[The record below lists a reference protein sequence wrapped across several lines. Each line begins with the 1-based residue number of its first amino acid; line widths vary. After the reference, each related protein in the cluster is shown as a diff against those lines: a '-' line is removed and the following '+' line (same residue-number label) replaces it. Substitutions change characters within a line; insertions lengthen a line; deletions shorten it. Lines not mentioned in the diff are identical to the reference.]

1 MNLIKLLS
9 AVSLFSVIKSEII
22 DVDGLKVDIDY
33 SIEEVESSTG
43 VLELFNSDTITL
55 VYKVENG
62 ADSEHALNIIGVS
75 GTFNDPASN
84 EIVSNIT
91 TGSVGPIILE
101 NGQSQ
106 QFKQAINLNLVPN
119 NYILKPIVYMAVKDQ
134 IVPVSVKP
142 LLANVS
148 DIPISIFNPQLLF
161 LELVLIASLGV
172 VGLVLYDLFGKK
184 YVNNI
189 VPKKTVKKDSAPVES
204 SKGYDSS
211 WIPKHHIKKTT

>member
-22 DVDGLKVDIDY
+22 DVGGLKVDIDY
-33 SIEEVESSTG
+33 SIEEFESSTG

-55 VYKVENG
+55 VYNVEND
-62 ADSEHALNIIGVS
+62 ADSEHPLSIIGVS

-84 EIVSNIT
+84 DIVSNIT
-91 TGSVGPIILE
+91 TGSVGPITLE

-119 NYILKPIVYMAVKDQ
+119 NYILKPIVYMAVDNQ
-134 IVPVSVKP
+134 IVPVTVKP

-148 DIPISIFNPQLLF
+148 DIPISLFNPQLLF
-161 LELVLIASLGV
+161 LELVLIVTIGV
-172 VGLVLYDLFGKK
+172 VGLVLYDLFGKN
-184 YVNNI
+184 YFNNI
-189 VPKKTVKKDSAPVES
+189 VPKKTVKKDSVPVES